1 MPGRQCV
8 NPQPPH
14 CTSAFALAVP
24 SIYYAAGSRLG
35 VPNQEA
41 SLDPQVICE
50 QIYPHLTYESFKGWG
65 HVSFVSPEPIVVI
78 GGYLLRVC

>member
-8 NPQPPH
+8 NPQPPQ
-14 CTSAFALAVP
+14 CTLAFALAVP

-50 QIYPHLTYESFKGWG
+50 QIHPHLTYESFKGWEQRPINEP
-65 HVSFVSPEPIVVI
+65 HV
-78 GGYLLRVC
+78 